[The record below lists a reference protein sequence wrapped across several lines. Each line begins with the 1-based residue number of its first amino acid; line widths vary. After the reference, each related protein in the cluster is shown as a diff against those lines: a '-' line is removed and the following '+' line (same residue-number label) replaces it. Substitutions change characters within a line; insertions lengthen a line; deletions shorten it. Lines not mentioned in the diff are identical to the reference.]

1 MDTMT
6 VQSVDRAL
14 SILELLS
21 NHPKGLGLIAI
32 SKELNLPKSTV
43 HRLAHSLISRD
54 FIYQSTENES
64 YNLSLKVAKL
74 AFGVIEN
81 IDIRKKARPFIEELS
96 TKVNEVVHLCIL
108 DGHEVVYIDKV
119 ERNRTLRMYSQIGKR
134 ALLHCTGV
142 GKMIL
147 SGLEDSEINDI
158 INQAG
163 LPMFTENTITSKVA
177 LLKEIQLIRSR
188 GFSLDKEEHESG
200 IYCIS
205 APVYDY
211 TGEIIAGF
219 SVSGPTDRMK
229 KGIESNHYK
238 DYVLETS
245 RLISELMG
253 YKKES

>member
-1 MDTMT
+1 MMT

-14 SILELLS
+14 SILELLGEYP
-21 NHPKGLGLIAI
+21 NGLGLISI
-32 SKELNLPKSTV
+32 SKELSLPKSTA
-43 HRLAHSLISRD
+43 HRLVHSLISRG
-54 FIYQSTENES
+54 FVYQNNENER

-74 AFGVIEN
+74 SLGIIEN

-96 TKVNEVVHLCIL
+96 TNTNEIVHLCIL

-119 ERNRTLRMYSQIGKR
+119 ESNRTMRMYSQIGKR

-147 SGLEDSEINDI
+147 SDLKDSEINDI
-158 INQAG
+158 INQTG
-163 LPMFTENTITSKVA
+163 LPRFTENTITTKVA
-177 LLKEIQLIRSR
+177 LLNEIQLIRSR
-188 GFSLDKEEHESG
+188 GYSLDREEHESG

-205 APVYDY
+205 APIYDY
-211 TGEIIAGF
+211 TGKVIAGF

-229 KGIESNHYK
+229 KGIEFNHYK
-238 DYVLETS
+238 DHILETS
-245 RLISELMG
+245 RQISELMG